1 MKNIKHLLF
10 LSILCSLVLFTNC
23 SEEDAAAIADE
34 LENANYT
41 LTVEVSPTEGG
52 TVSYQSGPFLVGTK
66 VTLTASANTNYAFAG
81 WTGAFNGTTNPMEL
95 IMNADNTVTAVF
107 ELLDTDG
114 DGVTDDID
122 VCQSTPEGESAD
134 EIGCSPS
141 QVDTD
146 GDGVTDDND
155 DCPDT
160 LEGSSVSENGCITIF
175 LDENGVTVKA
185 TEDAVIGESYQ
196 LNGISYLVVDSTLLY
211 EMINVNKDFE
221 TEVVTTNVTNMSYLF
236 FKDRVEGQY
245 EFNLDISGW
254 DVSNVINM
262 AWMFQ
267 SQYNFDQDIS
277 RWDVRNVEDMSHMF
291 SYNNEFK
298 QDIGAWNVN
307 NVTDMSAMF
316 KAARSFNQDI
326 SSWDVSRVT
335 SMGNMFLDAISFD
348 QDLSYWD
355 VSNVT
360 NMRYMFRATYFNQDI
375 GSWNVGKVTN
385 MEYMLAYTPDFNQD
399 IGGWDVSSVTNMR
412 GMFEASGFNQDLSMW
427 DVRNVTDCYDFTQRN
442 TTPVWT
448 LPKPN
453 WTNCNGFTDKDRD
466 GVIDENDSCPDTAEG
481 STVDSFGC
489 SDSQNEIKNEISYL
503 NLLGSW
509 KLAPIAGAMAIGPS
523 KDDLTW
529 WENNIGFITGVRACM
544 FDDVFEFKEDGELK
558 ITLDGSTYLGLWQVD
573 NEQCGD
579 PIAPFDGLGDY
590 TFSVNAIVKTITVSG
605 VGAYLGYNQATNDGE
620 YSQIG
625 GLPLQESVTYN
636 YEFSNYNSEDD
647 LLTLLLQVKASG
659 EIAASYDTFY
669 WRFQLIK
676 I

>member
-41 LTVEVSPTEGG
+41 LTVKVSPTEGG
-52 TVSYQSGPFLVGTK
+52 TVSYQRGPFLVGTK
-66 VTLTASANTNYAFAG
+66 VTLTASANTNYAFKE

-107 ELLDTDG
+107 ELLDTDA

-134 EIGCSPS
+134 ETGCSPS

-160 LEGSSVSENGCITIF
+160 PEGSSVSENGCITIF
-175 LDENGVTVKA
+175 LDENGVTVKV

-267 SQYNFDQDIS
+267 SQNNFDQDIS
-277 RWDVRNVEDMSHMF
+277 RWDVRNVEDMSYMF
-291 SYNNEFK
+291 SYNNEFN
-298 QDIGAWNVN
+298 QDISNWDVG
-307 NVTDMSAMF
+307 NVTDMSSMF
-316 KAARSFNQDI
+316 GEARSFNQDL
-326 SSWDVSRVT
+326 SNWDVSNVT
-335 SMGNMFLDAISFD
+335 DMSGLFVNTTSFN
-348 QDLSYWD
+348 QNLSSWD

-360 NMRYMFRATYFNQDI
+360 NMRSMFRATYFNQDI
-375 GSWNVGKVTN
+375 GGWDVGKVTN
-385 MEYMLAYTPDFNQD
+385 MEYMLAATPDFNQD

-412 GMFEASGFNQDLSMW
+412 GMFEGSGFNQDLSMW
-427 DVRNVTDCYDFTQRN
+427 DVRNVTDCYDFTKRN

-466 GVIDENDSCPDTAEG
+466 GIIDENDSCPDTPEG
-481 STVDSFGC
+481 TTVQSCGCSSDQGGCYADFSGVFGGMTYDPATHVYNFPTGSEVWAGVLNDRTDLYPFSFPNGGSITFQAAVQTAGDEVNVSFRFEKAPHPNVDPAFSTENVLVTGTVD
-489 SDSQNEIKNEISYL
+489 DEETYTVEIPAQDAANTYRSLIMYLVENDIPVEIH
-503 NLLGSW
+503 
-509 KLAPIAGAMAIGPS
+509 
-523 KDDLTW
+523 
-529 WENNIGFITGVRACM
+529 
-544 FDDVFEFKEDGELK
+544 DVFVK
-558 ITLDGSTYLGLWQVD
+558 
-573 NEQCGD
+573 
-579 PIAPFDGLGDY
+579 
-590 TFSVNAIVKTITVSG
+590 VN
-605 VGAYLGYNQATNDGE
+605 
-620 YSQIG
+620 
-625 GLPLQESVTYN
+625 P
-636 YEFSNYNSEDD
+636 
-647 LLTLLLQVKASG
+647 
-659 EIAASYDTFY
+659 
-669 WRFQLIK
+669 
-676 I
+676 